1 MKLINKI
8 KFRFN
13 IKIHNHKL
21 INEIYRLIYKK
32 FKNKKYIT
40 VLFYDEEKL
49 NKKYNSKINI
59 YIYIY

>member
-32 FKNKKYIT
+32 YIK